1 MLILFMFIVLMWVML
16 AIEGFGGP
24 RVWNKEGLS
33 LMLNSIFKRHA
44 GYKAAEVDQAYVTL
58 TQVESIL
65 RESSTWTTVYQ
76 LIL

>member
-1 MLILFMFIVLMWVML
+1 ML

-65 RESSTWTTVYQ
+65 RESST
-76 LIL
+76 